1 MNSKYGFIIWMNYLF
16 KFDVLFHS
24 IRRKGKNMIV
34 ILDHVLK
41 RNTSY
46 TEPVT
51 VDLGKSFVLNMCHYK
66 LDTRTQLFKIIELIM
81 NFRSAGGKQIF
92 EMSND
97 QQKTLL
103 GRIRYSVQF
112 LFTVFHQI
120 IFLFLFKSTFFIML
134 LWFYHVILLSSLR

>member
-1 MNSKYGFIIWMNYLF
+1 
-16 KFDVLFHS
+16 
-24 IRRKGKNMIV
+24 
-34 ILDHVLK
+34 
-41 RNTSY
+41 
-46 TEPVT
+46 
-51 VDLGKSFVLNMCHYK
+51 MCHYK

-134 LWFYHVILLSSLR
+134 L